1 MKIESERLYL
11 TEFTPDMAQS
21 VHLNSLD
28 GDCRRFVP
36 DEVFET
42 IDEAKETLE
51 YLIEC
56 YESPVGPYVY
66 PIILKTGENIGY
78 VQLVQ
83 IEEGWEIGYHVGAA
97 YTKKGYATEAVKHF
111 LPYIMDKMK
120 LQFVYG
126 ICLDE
131 NIASRRVMENC
142 GFEKSYEGSDQYQ
155 NQEQNVC
162 KYIYKKPNQ
171 TYVTG

>member
-1 MKIESERLYL
+1 MMKIETERLVL
-11 TEFTPDMAQS
+11 TEFTLDMAQS

-28 GDCRRFVP
+28 GDNRRFVP

-42 IDEAKETLE
+42 IEEAKETIE

-83 IEEGWEIGYHVGAA
+83 LEGEWEIGYHVGAA
-97 YTKKGYATEAVKHF
+97 YTKKGYATEAVKVF
-111 LPYIMDKMK
+111 LPFVMEKMK
-120 LQFVYG
+120 LQTIYG
-126 ICLDE
+126 ICIDE
-131 NIASRRVMENC
+131 NIASRIVMERC
-142 GFEKSYEGSDQYQ
+142 GFEKIYEGRGMYQ
-155 NQEQNVC
+155 NQEQNIC
-162 KYIYKKPNQ
+162 KYVYNKK
-171 TYVTG
+171 